1 MFQKDASGIRY
12 YKNGEGSFSPWNN
25 ECEKGSLQD
34 LEVFVE
40 MKGFMKLFI
49 ISLRY
54 KEYERICEEPNEGN
68 LER

>member
-1 MFQKDASGIRY
+1 MQVELATTRM
-12 YKNGEGSFSPWNN
+12 
-25 ECEKGSLQD
+25 EKVVFLPETMNVRRAVCKT

-54 KEYERICEEPNEGN
+54 KEYERMCEEPDEGN